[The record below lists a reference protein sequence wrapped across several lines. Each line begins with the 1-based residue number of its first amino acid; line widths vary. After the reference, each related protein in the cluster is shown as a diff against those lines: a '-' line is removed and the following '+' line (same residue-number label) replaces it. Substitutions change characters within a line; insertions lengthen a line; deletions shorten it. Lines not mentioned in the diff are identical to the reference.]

1 MAEDW
6 VVKEY
11 HDCVI
16 LCAAV
21 RVVRAI
27 CGNNAVPEL
36 VPIRAELRPAV
47 DRLFAKLQQFVQRAD
62 GGGLDDL
69 ATTAAPAEVVG
80 EAVLEACQGKPL
92 YEARLIGWWLRAGPV
107 PAALRKALPKSS
119 AIGTS
124 VKRLISIRKKSDD
137 ASRTKGDAAAA
148 RRLKEV
154 ADAIDTLLEGS
165 VIKWCGD
172 NARRFALSE
181 ERFLKPPDD
190 LRPLLNLWKEFS
202 VGGDRD
208 PRRSLLYWC
217 CRPDRPGLNLGD
229 WAHDPEAWFK
239 AYRKKINEIAGVASD
254 LLGRPCELSQR
265 SSPTL
270 ADLEAWELFAVV
282 DWLKTPF
289 RVLHPPLTTKEQAA
303 DPIVRGRVVMRPIS
317 RLVAVLKQAVEQRP
331 VPTEQPFAAVLRAIE
346 AFPPLKQNLRKLSGL
361 SPWKKVESER
371 EVIPLEELRCSLLG
385 PGRLLLA
392 VTFANQGSGAILTE
406 DVTGVTDA
414 LNFVS
419 KGLQLDGFYI
429 QVDIEDS
436 PSGRLLPMVSPGDQ
450 FDSKQG
456 VVAYRLTHRGTG
468 QLQLLGTRVPC
479 ECRASADVL
488 AAVED
493 LDWTVWF
500 LEWARNQAQKKK
512 NRLAI
517 DNLEIAAASVGCA
530 VLRPDDWEKV
540 KRNLFKRGDDLE
552 VIRKAFGFLHSVKIV
567 LREVEQKLER
577 LGALRDRLLMEVS
590 RCESAVLEEAHRRD
604 PENVAEIFP
613 PRRLD
618 GSCDLKRLV
627 REPWCHH
634 RQVSGWRFQWQ
645 SAAVAAGAT
654 VRELRDDDRLTV
666 VLSAGELPEC
676 DVRVLNLPFVLCCP
690 QPPREEYYAPLHDF
704 GRQVCEQLDTENGLD
719 VGEPIRH
726 LRRHFAT
733 ELGQQQFNTLVHR
746 AIDDGDDNA
755 LQWLERL
762 VEDPRFD
769 WSCHP
774 VLKRADSGGW
784 QTGPIEIEERLVWID
799 SADHPSDTTVAI
811 SYAIDADQGL
821 RTLSR
826 GQPAANSP
834 EKFAGQLVDRLA
846 VVSPAAGALAEQLQ
860 LATDRFNFFGD
871 KVPHPVKEG
880 LPRLLDGLVDDSDW
894 DDEARADAHGLI
906 AAWCRAFGHVLLPE
920 TWHPRDGAPE
930 GPSQVTEDTASD
942 PSVRFHPTVPA
953 GRLVVEAFGIE
964 GQYGRALQA
973 SLSAGPPPQAYERMV
988 AILDK
993 IDPAG
998 AVEAEVWDRIQ
1009 AFPRRL
1015 LAGKQHLAGPALYDA
1030 VWNAV
1035 ANEGPVAEHASAL
1048 KEAIEELL
1056 LEACQISTFN
1066 PSSVGDF
1073 PSDWL
1078 CDGKGNPV
1086 AGTWIKTIVRPG
1098 LRTSRNKLVWPAVVE
1113 ME

>member
-11 HDCVI
+11 RDCVI

-47 DRLFAKLQQFVQRAD
+47 DRLFAKLQQFVQRA
-62 GGGLDDL
+62 GGGSMDDL
-69 ATTAAPAEVVG
+69 APTVAPAEVVG

-107 PAALRKALPKSS
+107 PATLRKVLPKPS
-119 AIGTS
+119 AIGVS
-124 VKRLISIRKKSDD
+124 VKRLIPFGKKSDD

-154 ADAIDTLLEGS
+154 ADAIDKLLEGS
-165 VIKWCGD
+165 VIKWCSD
-172 NARRFALSE
+172 NARRFALGE
-181 ERFLKPPDD
+181 EQFLKPPPA
-190 LRPLLNLWKEFS
+190 LRPLLNPLEESS

-208 PRRSLLYWC
+208 PRRSLLRWC
-217 CRPDRPGLNLGD
+217 CRPERPGLNLGNP
-229 WAHDPEAWFK
+229 AQDPEAWFK
-239 AYRKKINEIAGVASD
+239 AYRKKINEIVGVASD
-254 LLGRPCELSQR
+254 LLGGPCEISQN
-265 SSPTL
+265 SVPTMTER
-270 ADLEAWELFAVV
+270 DAWELFDVV
-282 DWLKTPF
+282 GGLKTPF

-303 DPIVRGRVVMRPIS
+303 DPIVRGLVVMRPIS

-331 VPTEQPFAAVLRAIE
+331 APTEQPFAAVLRAIE
-346 AFPPLKQNLRKLSGL
+346 SFPPLGQNLRKLSGL
-361 SPWKKVESER
+361 SPWKKVDSER
-371 EVIPLEELRCSLLG
+371 EVIPLEELHCSLLG

-392 VTFANQGSGAILTE
+392 VTVANQGSGAILTE

-414 LNFVS
+414 LNLVS

-429 QVDIEDS
+429 QADIENS
-436 PSGRLLPMVSPGDQ
+436 PSGRLLPMVSTGDQ
-450 FDSKQG
+450 VDSKQG
-456 VVAYRLTHRGTG
+456 VVAYRLTHRGTR
-468 QLQLLGTRVPC
+468 QRLLLGTRFPC
-479 ECRASADVL
+479 ECRASVDVL
-488 AAVED
+488 AAVEN

-500 LEWARNQAQKKK
+500 LEWARNQAQTVKMP
-512 NRLAI
+512 I
-517 DNLEIAAASVGCA
+517 DNLEIAAASMGCS
-530 VLRPDDWEKV
+530 VLKPDRWEQV
-540 KRNLFKRGDDLE
+540 KRNLFMSGNDLE
-552 VIRKAFGFLHSVKIV
+552 VIRQAFGFLHSVKIG
-567 LREVEQKLER
+567 LCQVERRLER
-577 LGALRDRLLMEVS
+577 LGALRDRLLIEVS
-590 RCESAVLEEAHRRD
+590 RCEAAVLEEAHRLD
-604 PENVAEIFP
+604 PENVAGIFP

-634 RQVSGWRFQWQ
+634 RRVKRWRFQWQ
-645 SAAVAAGAT
+645 SAAVAAGET
-654 VRELRDDDRLTV
+654 VRESRGDDDRLTV
-666 VLSAGELPEC
+666 VLSAGELPER
-676 DVRVLNLPFVLCCP
+676 DVRLLNLPFVLCCP
-690 QPPREEYYAPLHDF
+690 HPPRQEYYAPLHDF
-704 GRQVCEQLDTENGLD
+704 GRQVCEQLDTETGLD
-719 VGEPIRH
+719 FGEPIRH
-726 LRRHFAT
+726 LRRHLAT

-746 AIDDGDDNA
+746 AIDDGDDDA

-799 SADHPSDTTVAI
+799 SADHPPDTTVAI

-846 VVSPAAGALAEQLQ
+846 AVSPAAGALAEQLQ
-860 LATDRFNFFGD
+860 LATDRFRFFGD
-871 KVPHPVKEG
+871 KVPHPVIAG
-880 LPRLLDGLVDDSDW
+880 LPRLLDCLVDGSDW
-894 DDEARADAHGLI
+894 DDETRADAYGLI
-906 AAWCRAFGHVLLPE
+906 TAWCRAYGHVLLPE
-920 TWHPRDGAPE
+920 TWHPRDGTPE
-930 GPSQVTEDTASD
+930 GPSQGTEDTASD

-988 AILDK
+988 AILNQ
-993 IDPAG
+993 IDPVG
-998 AVEAEVWDRIQ
+998 AVEAEVWDRIR

-1015 LAGKQHLAGPALYDA
+1015 LAGKQHLAGPALFDA

-1035 ANEGPVAEHASAL
+1035 ATEGPVAEHASAF

-1056 LEACQISTFN
+1056 LDACQISTFN
-1066 PSSVGDF
+1066 PSSVGEF